1 MPACVLGNV
10 LGLRP
15 GILPAVQRANRV
27 DRAVG
32 SSVGFVLEE
41 QADVGQL
48 AAGAAIDTTPF
59 TPFRNGQDARQ
70 GPLHF
75 GTPGIRSFSG
85 HVREYTSLT
94 QENQAG
100 IQEMGQASQGW
111 PGTADF
117 LENSDW
123 LSEYSRNDPLYRRK
137 SRSKNPWY
145 G

>member
-1 MPACVLGNV
+1 MPARVLGNV

-15 GILPAVQRANRV
+15 GIFPAVQRANRV
-27 DRAVG
+27 DRAIG

-85 HVREYTSLT
+85 HVREYTSSEHKS
-94 QENQAG
+94 QGG
-100 IQEMGQASQGW
+100 IQQRGKAGQGPSEIL
-111 PGTADF
+111 DF
-117 LENSDW
+117 LENSD
-123 LSEYSRNDPLYRRK
+123 
-137 SRSKNPWY
+137 
-145 G
+145 